1 MYNTEDKLT
10 NTGIMFL
17 VVSSIF
23 GVTGLALPRLAA
35 DVAGVDS
42 IVTIPIAGA
51 IALIFLYF
59 TVKLSAEYPSKT
71 VVEYVNDIL
80 GSFLGKICGVI
91 LTLYILSVSGIVLR
105 IFADAAKGLMLPQ
118 TPLEII
124 MISMIFTSTYLTMNG
139 ISSISKVCEIFIPII
154 IIVSAALILLSLKH
168 FDIEEF
174 YPIFSMGAKP
184 ILLGV
189 PNIFTAF
196 VGFEILMFI
205 TPFTDKNNNVLKYSI
220 WGMIIP
226 TCIYTF
232 QILATIGVLGLDTTK
247 FSIYPTLELARYINF
262 PGAFAERFDIFF
274 MIFWVLAS
282 FSTFSCYFYMSALS
296 ITKLAGLQEYK
307 PFILITVPIIFLFSL
322 VPQNQERIFL
332 YSKYIGYTGISIIG
346 FNIVLYCIHMIKK
359 RRNIN

>member
-105 IFADAAKGLMLPQ
+105 IFADAVKGLMLPQ

-232 QILATIGVLGLDTTK
+232 HQ
-247 FSIYPTLELARYINF
+247 
-262 PGAFAERFDIFF
+262 
-274 MIFWVLAS
+274 FW
-282 FSTFSCYFYMSALS
+282 
-296 ITKLAGLQEYK
+296 G
-307 PFILITVPIIFLFSL
+307 
-322 VPQNQERIFL
+322 
-332 YSKYIGYTGISIIG
+332 
-346 FNIVLYCIHMIKK
+346 
-359 RRNIN
+359 